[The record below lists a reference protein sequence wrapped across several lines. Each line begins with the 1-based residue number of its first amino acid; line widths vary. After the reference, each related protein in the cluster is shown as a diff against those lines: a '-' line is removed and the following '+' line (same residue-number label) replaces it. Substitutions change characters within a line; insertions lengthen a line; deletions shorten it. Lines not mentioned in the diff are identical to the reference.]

1 MIPVAGSITAPKG
14 FAATGV
20 ACGLKKDNR
29 LDLAL
34 VVSEVPAVAT
44 GVFTRNVV
52 KGHSLQ
58 RTMDMIKSGL
68 ASAVIINSGKQR

>member
-1 MIPVAGSITAPKG
+1 MFGDDAMKPTSGSITAPKG
-14 FAATGV
+14 YAAAGV

-34 VVSEVPAVAT
+34 IVSEVPATAV

-52 KGHSLQ
+52 IA
-58 RTMDMIKSGL
+58 R
-68 ASAVIINSGKQR
+68 